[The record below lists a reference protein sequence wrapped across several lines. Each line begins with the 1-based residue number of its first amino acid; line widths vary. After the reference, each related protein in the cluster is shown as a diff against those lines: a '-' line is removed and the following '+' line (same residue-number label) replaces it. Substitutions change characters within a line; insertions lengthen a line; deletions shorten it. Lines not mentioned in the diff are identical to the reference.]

1 MTDSIT
7 QFVIGL
13 IEKKGKL
20 PQNED
25 ILAFNYIDSG
35 YVDSIGIIKFV
46 VEIEAKYEIEIT
58 EADIESN
65 EFRTIGGLISIINKK
80 IAGRK

>member
-65 EFRTIGGLISIINKK
+65 EFRTIGGLIYIINKK